1 MDMEELRVEL
11 AALLEVPVSE
21 LTDDATLQQFA
32 NWDSL
37 AMVSLIAVLAGGG
50 VNALNV
56 QKLEKLETVG
66 EIRGLLV
73 PVCESAAR

>member
-21 LTDDATLQQFA
+21 LTDDASLHQFV

-37 AMVSLIAVLAGGG
+37 SMVSLIAILAGGG
-50 VNALNV
+50 LNSVNV
-56 QKLEKLETVG
+56 SRLEKLDTVG
-66 EIRGLLV
+66 DIRGLLT
-73 PVCESAAR
+73 PVCESTAR